1 MDTTIVPSG
10 EIISDYETNFDIL
23 DDVANYNLGQVFY
36 ATTDKKFYSVIQ
48 ATPLTKGLSAP
59 LTRYAAFIGRRDIY
73 FQYRHN
79 SPNTRRVDPSISNII
94 DVYVLTANYDNAY
107 RQWIQD
113 ISAAVAKPD
122 EPSNADLSTEFAE
135 LDNFKAISDT
145 MVMQPAVYKPI
156 FGEKAANNLQAIFK
170 VVKNPN
176 LNVSDA
182 DIKTSVISAIN
193 EYFDISNWDFG
204 ETFYFSELAAYLH
217 RVLSPNIASIVIVPK
232 DSSIRF
238 GTLQQINAEPNEIII
253 SAATVNDIE
262 IIPAVTA
269 SQLNQGIV
277 EVN

>member
-1 MDTTIVPSG
+1 MTGVQTCALP
-10 EIISDYETNFDIL
+10 IS
-23 DDVANYNLGQVFY
+23 
-36 ATTDKKFYSVIQ
+36 
-48 ATPLTKGLSAP
+48 
-59 LTRYAAFIGRRDIY
+59 
-73 FQYRHN
+73 
-79 SPNTRRVDPSISNII
+79 
-94 DVYVLTANYDNAY
+94 
-107 RQWIQD
+107 
-113 ISAAVAKPD
+113 
-122 EPSNADLSTEFAE
+122 
-135 LDNFKAISDT
+135 
-145 MVMQPAVYKPI
+145 
-156 FGEKAANNLQAIFK
+156 
-170 VVKNPN
+170 
-176 LNVSDA
+176 
-182 DIKTSVISAIN
+182 IN